1 MQSSPVGKNA
11 EKVVCRK
18 VLLTIWHC
26 NLSAEL
32 TQNALLQTV
41 FFGNFAHCEKS
52 RWNYIIQSVRKYQK
66 QYPFLYLL
74 TSRRIIYAMT
84 YKTSLV
90 RSYIY
95 SSNL

>member
-52 RWNYIIQSVRKYQK
+52 RWNYIIQSVRKSENTK
-66 QYPFLYLL
+66 NSTP
-74 TSRRIIYAMT
+74 
-84 YKTSLV
+84 
-90 RSYIY
+90 SYIY
-95 SSNL
+95 LRVEG

>member
-1 MQSSPVGKNA
+1 M
-11 EKVVCRK
+11 
-18 VLLTIWHC
+18 
-26 NLSAEL
+26 EL
-32 TQNALLQTV
+32 YNTE
-41 FFGNFAHCEKS
+41 CPK
-52 RWNYIIQSVRKYQK
+52 IRKYQK
-66 QYPFLYLL
+66 QYPLLYLL